1 MRIRRSLF
9 TGIALALCFMLS
21 AAVAHAATVATG
33 STDAL
38 DDVNDL
44 AGLLVYNPPSSM
56 TSSGSS
62 SQGTLYVQSSNQA
75 GVLSAL
81 SATQSDPT
89 HFQADVDSTMVTFT
103 VVAADFPGVYLP
115 DPTLICQ
122 NLWVK
127 VYANARC
134 LLKRA
139 AFTTACLPFSP
150 NRSVIAT
157 FAATT
162 QCVRG
167 TGFCVEFY
175 RPWEFLSIYNN
186 NFCGGPAQ
194 TSTINNWLC

>member
-1 MRIRRSLF
+1 MRISRNLF
-9 TGIALALCFMLS
+9 TGIALALCFMLP
-21 AAVAHAATVATG
+21 AAVAHAAPVVTG

-44 AGLLVYNPPSSM
+44 AGLLVYSPPSSS
-56 TSSGSS
+56 TPSST
-62 SQGTLYVQSSNQA
+62 QGTLYVQSSNQG

-81 SATQSDPT
+81 SATQSDSS
-89 HFQADVDSTMVTFT
+89 HFQADIDSTTVTFT
-103 VVAADFPGVYLP
+103 VVAADFPALYLP
-115 DPTLICQ
+115 VPTLICQ
-122 NLWVK
+122 NQWVK

-139 AFTTACLPFSP
+139 AFTTGCLPLFP

-157 FAATT
+157 YAATT

-186 NFCGGPAQ
+186 NFCGGAAQ
-194 TSTINNWLC
+194 TSIINNWLC